1 MISVRRVYE
10 ARQPGDGHRVLV
22 DRIWPRGLTKSAADL
37 DEWCKDV
44 APSTE
49 LRAWFGHDPDRFAEF
64 QKRYAAE
71 LHDPVRAEAVKHL
84 REIARATDLSL
95 VTATKELEVS
105 HAEVLRRRLRPR

>member
-10 ARQPGDGHRVLV
+10 ARQPGDGRRVLV
-22 DRIWPRGLTKSAADL
+22 DGIWPRGLTKSAADL

-49 LRAWFGHDPDRFAEF
+49 LRTWFSHDPDRFAEF